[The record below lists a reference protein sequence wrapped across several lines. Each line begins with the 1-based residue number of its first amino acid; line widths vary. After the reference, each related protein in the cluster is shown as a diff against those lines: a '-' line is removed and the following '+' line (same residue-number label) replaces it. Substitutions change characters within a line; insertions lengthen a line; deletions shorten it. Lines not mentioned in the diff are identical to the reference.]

1 MRVKFNIE
9 SLYKIFIFLLIAM
22 YILEA
27 TSIPNVNNSLFH
39 DVIQYS
45 ALLVAIIYIV
55 IRKYSNKELIRNSFL
70 VLIGILCYVSSGFSG
85 LLMTVLAIIIM
96 PNNYLEIILKMI
108 LKEETILFGII
119 VIFSLLGVLDMGGVK
134 INKGSYIT
142 DGVSLGFTHPNM
154 LAAQGTSIILLYLCL
169 NKDKLKTRHYIVSL
183 MCEILLFVLSKG
195 RTSFFLGIFAI
206 ILIGMSK
213 MNIIKK
219 IILKFLPFAYWAILG
234 ALIFCMF
241 IYARDNG
248 TSAISGLINDG
259 FFNGRIGLAYRSLL
273 VYPITIFG
281 IYRLRT
287 CHWYIYDH
295 CNIMSNYKKRDD
307 QIFIYLSHGWG
318 YKAAKGGSLENCK
331 SKFDYMTAT
340 GPVSAEGLSKYW
352 NSDIKNTIVTGYPR
366 LDYFFG
372 EDSSVLNHID
382 NIWKFD
388 TYTKVFFWMPTFRQS
403 TNQALT
409 ENYIKSE
416 TGLPILET
424 LDMLKKLDSLLSNI
438 NVLLVFKIHHLQL
451 ELPVFNNKF
460 NNIIFINDEELRNN
474 NIQLYQLIKCADAL
488 ISDYSSISIDYL
500 LLDRPIIYTLDD
512 YEQYDKSRGLF
523 PHNAID
529 YMPGYHVYTVE
540 ELNNS
545 IIEIRKGIDRYSDD
559 RKLVMNNYHTY
570 RDGNSSR
577 RILDMFDIKK

>member
-22 YILEA
+22 YMLEA

-85 LLMTVLAIIIM
+85 LLMTVLAIILM

-195 RTSFFLGIFAI
+195 RSSFFLGIFAI

-281 IYRLRT
+281 
-287 CHWYIYDH
+287 
-295 CNIMSNYKKRDD
+295 
-307 QIFIYLSHGWG
+307 
-318 YKAAKGGSLENCK
+318 KAIDTSIWNQYQYYSL
-331 SKFDYMTAT
+331 
-340 GPVSAEGLSKYW
+340 
-352 NSDIKNTIVTGYPR
+352 
-366 LDYFFG
+366 
-372 EDSSVLNHID
+372 D
-382 NIWKFD
+382 NGQ
-388 TYTKVFFWMPTFRQS
+388 VM
-403 TNQALT
+403 
-409 ENYIKSE
+409 
-416 TGLPILET
+416 
-424 LDMLKKLDSLLSNI
+424 
-438 NVLLVFKIHHLQL
+438 VLLEYGIVGFLTYFYIIQTILLQF
-451 ELPVFNNKF
+451 V
-460 NNIIFINDEELRNN
+460 
-474 NIQLYQLIKCADAL
+474 
-488 ISDYSSISIDYL
+488 
-500 LLDRPIIYTLDD
+500 
-512 YEQYDKSRGLF
+512 
-523 PHNAID
+523 
-529 YMPGYHVYTVE
+529 
-540 ELNNS
+540 
-545 IIEIRKGIDRYSDD
+545 
-559 RKLVMNNYHTY
+559 
-570 RDGNSSR
+570 
-577 RILDMFDIKK
+577 

>member
-22 YILEA
+22 YMLEA

-85 LLMTVLAIIIM
+85 LLMTVLAIILM

-195 RTSFFLGIFAI
+195 RSSFFLGIFAI

-259 FFNGRIGLAYRSLL
+259 FFNGRKDKDDRLKMTDNYFCVNFCIGNFCMICFSLL
-273 VYPITIFG
+273 AQP
-281 IYRLRT
+281 
-287 CHWYIYDH
+287 
-295 CNIMSNYKKRDD
+295 
-307 QIFIYLSHGWG
+307 FIKL
-318 YKAAKGGSLENCK
+318 
-331 SKFDYMTAT
+331 
-340 GPVSAEGLSKYW
+340 
-352 NSDIKNTIVTGYPR
+352 
-366 LDYFFG
+366 FFG
-372 EDSSVLNHID
+372 ER
-382 NIWKFD
+382 
-388 TYTKVFFWMPTFRQS
+388 M
-403 TNQALT
+403 
-409 ENYIKSE
+409 
-416 TGLPILET
+416 
-424 LDMLKKLDSLLSNI
+424 LLSFSTALWLGI
-438 NVLLVFKIHHLQL
+438 NLMLTFL
-451 ELPVFNNKF
+451 
-460 NNIIFINDEELRNN
+460 
-474 NIQLYQLIKCADAL
+474 IQLPSQVFVIYKLFR
-488 ISDYSSISIDYL
+488 Y
-500 LLDRPIIYTLDD
+500 DRPIIITSAVLNIVMSIALVNKLGINGVLIGTFITSLIYLF
-512 YEQYDKSRGLF
+512 SRFYIIARYVYKIKYNYYVKKVLYYAIISCFTFIVSYLVSENIKEGEIIWFIIKTILVVLLALF
-523 PHNAID
+523 LTSLFLSFSREFEFLKNKLLPAN
-529 YMPGYHVYTVE
+529 
-540 ELNNS
+540 
-545 IIEIRKGIDRYSDD
+545 IRKFVNKYTIGIGSV
-559 RKLVMNNYHTY
+559 LVM
-570 RDGNSSR
+570 GISISLS
-577 RILDMFDIKK
+577 ILCI

>member
-1 MRVKFNIE
+1 MHYINKIRKKGFIGCVNYIKYCFIKCINTLAFTFCLLFKRDEYSIVLE
-9 SLYKIFIFLLIAM
+9 SEGDCCDNAYALYNYMKKNGYLEKYKITWLVEHPENFQ
-22 YILEA
+22 EEKK
-27 TSIPNVNNSLFH
+27 VNYVQKN
-39 DVIQYS
+39 
-45 ALLVAIIYIV
+45 IYNCV
-55 IRKYSNKELIRNSFL
+55 SF
-70 VLIGILCYVSSGFSG
+70 
-85 LLMTVLAIIIM
+85 
-96 PNNYLEIILKMI
+96 K
-108 LKEETILFGII
+108 
-119 VIFSLLGVLDMGGVK
+119 
-134 INKGSYIT
+134 
-142 DGVSLGFTHPNM
+142 
-154 LAAQGTSIILLYLCL
+154 
-169 NKDKLKTRHYIVSL
+169 
-183 MCEILLFVLSKG
+183 
-195 RTSFFLGIFAI
+195 
-206 ILIGMSK
+206 
-213 MNIIKK
+213 
-219 IILKFLPFAYWAILG
+219 
-234 ALIFCMF
+234 
-241 IYARDNG
+241 
-248 TSAISGLINDG
+248 
-259 FFNGRIGLAYRSLL
+259 
-273 VYPITIFG
+273 TIF
-281 IYRLRT
+281 RLRT

-295 CNIMSNYKKRDD
+295 CNIMSNYKKRDN

-318 YKAAKGGSLENCK
+318 YKASKGGSLENCK

-372 EDSSVLNHID
+372 EDSPVLNHIN

-388 TYTKVFFWMPTFRQS
+388 KYTKVFFWMPTFRQS

>member
-22 YILEA
+22 YMLEA

-55 IRKYSNKELIRNSFL
+55 IRKYSNKESIRNSFL

-85 LLMTVLAIIIM
+85 LLMTVLAIILM

-195 RTSFFLGIFAI
+195 RSSFFLGIFAI

-281 IYRLRT
+281 
-287 CHWYIYDH
+287 
-295 CNIMSNYKKRDD
+295 
-307 QIFIYLSHGWG
+307 
-318 YKAAKGGSLENCK
+318 KAIDTSIWNQYQYYSL
-331 SKFDYMTAT
+331 
-340 GPVSAEGLSKYW
+340 
-352 NSDIKNTIVTGYPR
+352 
-366 LDYFFG
+366 
-372 EDSSVLNHID
+372 D
-382 NIWKFD
+382 NGQ
-388 TYTKVFFWMPTFRQS
+388 VM
-403 TNQALT
+403 
-409 ENYIKSE
+409 
-416 TGLPILET
+416 
-424 LDMLKKLDSLLSNI
+424 
-438 NVLLVFKIHHLQL
+438 VLLEYGIVGFLTYFYIIQTILKEVKKEEEVVWGIIIIVFMIWSMYEGTMYFIGKNF
-451 ELPVFNNKF
+451 VFLFLGLNK
-460 NNIIFINDEELRNN
+460 NSMVVNLKNE
-474 NIQLYQLIKCADAL
+474 KK
-488 ISDYSSISIDYL
+488 
-500 LLDRPIIYTLDD
+500 
-512 YEQYDKSRGLF
+512 YDS
-523 PHNAID
+523 
-529 YMPGYHVYTVE
+529 
-540 ELNNS
+540 
-545 IIEIRKGIDRYSDD
+545 
-559 RKLVMNNYHTY
+559 
-570 RDGNSSR
+570 
-577 RILDMFDIKK
+577 